1 MTSRKKSRAS
11 RRNAK
16 KSTGPKT
23 PEGKDKVRF
32 NAIQHGLYSSTLVL
46 DCENKALY
54 NDLYL
59 GFHARF
65 RPVDVVELS

>member
-1 MTSRKKSRAS
+1 MTSRKKIRAS

-46 DCENKALY
+46 DRENKALY